1 MPQIPTNFP
10 ELQSMS
16 ESELEHLLNDE
27 HALKRF
33 VMTNGEINGFQTS
46 LKEIQADNMGEVERI
61 IRVVSI

>member
-16 ESELEHLLNDE
+16 ESELERFLNDE

-33 VMTNGEINGFQTS
+33 VMSNGEINGFQSS
-46 LKEIQADNMGEVERI
+46 LKEIQADNMAEVERI
-61 IRVVSI
+61 LKMV